1 MVVTI
6 AMLRHHLCQWRDDRH
21 GVRCR
26 SYSCAGAV
34 FESRQGIS
42 RGGARNAG
50 WTMALVAGMLARQ
63 NGKGTSNM
71 KRAQLVF
78 TAALTVATLAVAGCS
93 KKESGQSPPP
103 SPTISKPVPPS
114 APVPVPATTDVKPAP
129 VAPSPAAS
137 NANAPVGEEQ
147 TPAQLAAQVKQL
159 ESDYQNATD
168 LEKRVVIIY
177 DLSAVDSPDTIDAI
191 GRLFLKEK
199 DQELK
204 TELINS
210 LNDIDGQN
218 DKKLAILSSAIRAD
232 QPKDVRLEAIDGM
245 ADTDDKRGIQVLQA
259 FVNDPDEE
267 VRETVHDTIEQLQA
281 SPETTQ

>member
-1 MVVTI
+1 
-6 AMLRHHLCQWRDDRH
+6 
-21 GVRCR
+21 
-26 SYSCAGAV
+26 
-34 FESRQGIS
+34 
-42 RGGARNAG
+42 
-50 WTMALVAGMLARQ
+50 MALVVGMLARQ

-103 SPTISKPVPPS
+103 APTISKPVPPS
-114 APVPVPATTDVKPAP
+114 APVPSPATPDVKPAP
-129 VAPSPAAS
+129 VTPSPAAS
-137 NANAPVGEEQ
+137 DANAPAGDDQ

-168 LEKRVVIIY
+168 LQKRVVTIY
-177 DLSAVDSPDTIDAI
+177 DLSAVDSPVTIDAI

-199 DQELK
+199 DEELK

-218 DKKLAILSSAIRAD
+218 DKKLAILSSAVRAD

-245 ADTDDKRGIQVLQA
+245 AAMDDKRGIQVLQA
-259 FVNDPDEE
+259 FVNDSDEE
-267 VRETVHDTIEQLQA
+267 IREAVHDTIEQLQMTA
-281 SPETTQ
+281 EPAQ